1 MTVKNV
7 LTTASVV
14 SLLLAT
20 LFTTTAS
27 ADASAAPQWVQND
40 VKWWSEGAISDVD
53 FVAGMQYLT
62 QQGIVPVQY
71 QIVNASASGGTPSD
85 NDRAMSIVVHFVNM
99 QNVPSGMSTQMTI
112 NSFQRFLGFGQTTSN
127 YRIST
132 SHIANLG
139 PEFQLVDLPSKDK
152 AQFYQLVSA
161 ALVTALNNNGEIAPI
176 FDTRIDVTT
185 GDGTLLYTLEYDQCQ
200 ISTYW
205 LYADSNKQDYR
216 IASEDQMEYREVTN
230 FVCEGYHMDLP
241 TGNQGFIPYSP

>member
-1 MTVKNV
+1 MKNA
-7 LTTASVV
+7 LTTASIV
-14 SLLLAT
+14 SLSLIAT

-27 ADASAAPQWVQND
+27 ADTSVAPQWVQND
-40 VKWWSEGAISDVD
+40 LKWWSEGAISDVD
-53 FVAGMQYLT
+53 FVTGMQYLI

-71 QIVNASASGGTPSD
+71 QILNASATGITPSD

-99 QNVPSGMSTQMTI
+99 QNVPSSINSQMTI

-127 YRIST
+127 YRIP
-132 SHIANLG
+132 SHVANLG

-161 ALVTALNNNGEIAPI
+161 ALVTAQNNNGEIAPI

-241 TGNQGFIPYSP
+241 SSNSGFLPYSP